1 MRFACHGL
9 PVVLTSLAALLGGC
23 HRGKDEPTP
32 PSLSQ
37 PSAAAASS
45 FASASAPLVPLP
57 GDLMTGT
64 RSIGLAVY
72 SPRPIPV
79 TVTKQAQDDA
89 RERFPG
95 VNVLFMPVDA
105 PLPQALIFAPEIG
118 SFAPP
123 TERQLSLFARGL
135 DAAQRQAA
143 AQSKGVVIL
152 GWRLDADP
160 GFDRLR
166 DAQKLALEVAQKTE
180 GFVWDETTLQM
191 FGLAAWKKLRID
203 GWDGAIP
210 DMRQHILLHY
220 DARADKHRAVTVGMV
235 KFGLPDLV
243 VSDLSPRDA
252 ERMTTLVEAIAQLLV
267 EGGSP
272 GTSGELAIDLRSIHH
287 RAARDALL
295 AGAGPDAQPHGHV
308 ALAPV
313 KGEQGDP
320 ENRLVEL
327 RFAYPGTTDA
337 ERVAAGLTAI
347 LGAGRL
353 APAP

>member
-9 PVVLTSLAALLGGC
+9 PVALAAVAALLGGC

-32 PSLSQ
+32 PARAQ
-37 PSAAAASS
+37 PSAAASTS
-45 FASASAPLVPLP
+45 LASASAPFVPLP
-57 GDLMTGT
+57 GDLTTGT

-72 SPRPIPV
+72 STQPIPL
-79 TVTKQAQDDA
+79 TVTKEAQDDA
-89 RERFPG
+89 RARFPG

-105 PLPQALIFAPEIG
+105 PLPQALIFAPDIA

-123 TERQLSLFARGL
+123 TERQLSLFGRGL
-135 DAAQRQAA
+135 DAAQRHAA
-143 AQSKGVVIL
+143 AQSKGVLVL

-166 DAQKLALEVAQKTE
+166 EAQKLALEAGRKTD
-180 GFVWDETTLQM
+180 GFVWDETTLQL

-203 GWDGAIP
+203 GWEGAIP

-220 DARADKHRAVTVGMV
+220 EARADAHRAVTVGMV

-243 VSDLSPRDA
+243 VSDLPPRDA

-267 EGGSP
+267 EGASP
-272 GTSGELAIDLRSIHH
+272 GASGELAIDLKSIRH

-295 AGAGPDAQPHGHV
+295 GAAGVDGQPHGHV
-308 ALAPV
+308 GLAPV
-313 KGEQGDP
+313 KGEKDDP

-327 RFAYPGTTDA
+327 RFAYPGATDA
-337 ERVAAGLTAI
+337 ERAAAGLTAI
-347 LGAGRL
+347 LGAGPGR
-353 APAP
+353 